1 MSAEDT
7 RAPAGVPP
15 TAGPIPQTAG
25 QLPPTTGPLPP
36 TSGPPFVREFE
47 ATLPVHAQFVLWGN
61 RHDSFLVRESG
72 DARPRLLSLLDLL
85 WQTLR
90 TNGYACLLVHD
101 PVDGLRV
108 HLPAGTS
115 AEETARAEA
124 AMSRLLPRPPR
135 PGVPPSLEALRAL
148 MAELARP
155 AQQIRAALA
164 IDDASRIARSATE
177 MEPNERDFFRF
188 SARLSRIAVPV
199 GAPSGR
205 TTPLYNP
212 VIWLADR
219 EGDLPAWL
227 TSGNDQIRSIGLP
240 VPDLGDRQATARLL
254 MKLFGVTDLDSDA
267 RATEACEAFA
277 AQTDGLTLQAMIEVT
292 RLARDRGL
300 TMAEL
305 PDAIRIYKLGVMDN
319 PWKREYLRKRIT
331 DGQHSIPQRV
341 VGQPQA
347 VTKTLDILKRA
358 ALGLSGAQQSRSSA
372 RPRGVL
378 FFAGPTG
385 VGKTELAKA
394 VSSLVFADESAYL
407 RFDMSEFSSEHA
419 GDRLIGAP
427 PGYVGFEAGGEL
439 TNAVRQRPFRVI
451 LFDEI
456 EKAHPRILDKFLQIL
471 EDGRLTDGRGSTV
484 HFSESVLVFTSNLG
498 TSVED
503 GDGRLVPHVHPG
515 MPYEEIEERMK
526 AAINDHFTRVL
537 GRPELLN
544 RFGDNIVVFDFVD
557 GEAAARIFDLQ
568 LDNIVSRV
576 HEEQGIV
583 LEVGSEARAVLR
595 KRCTDDPHMGGR
607 GIGMALES
615 QFVNPLARA
624 LFDRDPAA
632 GERVR
637 VTGLRREGD
646 IVSVE
651 LA

>member
-1 MSAEDT
+1 M
-7 RAPAGVPP
+7 
-15 TAGPIPQTAG
+15 
-25 QLPPTTGPLPP
+25 
-36 TSGPPFVREFE
+36 
-47 ATLPVHAQFVLWGN
+47 
-61 RHDSFLVRESG
+61 
-72 DARPRLLSLLDLL
+72 SLLDLL
-85 WQTLR
+85 WETLG
-90 TNGYACLLVHD
+90 TNGYAFLLVHD

-108 HLPAGTS
+108 HLPAGAT
-115 AEETARAEA
+115 AEEADQAETAV
-124 AMSRLLPRPPR
+124 SRLLPRLPR
-135 PGVPPSLEALRAL
+135 PGTRPSLETLRGL

-155 AQQIRAALA
+155 AQPIRAALA
-164 IDDASRIARSATE
+164 IDDASRIARSATD

-188 SARLSRIAVPV
+188 CARLSRTAVPV

-227 TSGNDQIRSIGLP
+227 TSANDQVRSIGLP

-254 MKLFGVTDLDSDA
+254 MKLFDVTDLDSDPQA
-267 RATEACEAFA
+267 SEACDAFA

-300 TMAEL
+300 TMTEL

-358 ALGLSGAQQSRSSA
+358 ALGLSGAQQSTSSA

-385 VGKTELAKA
+385 VGKTELAKS

-439 TNAVRQRPFRVI
+439 TNAVRQQPFRVI

-471 EDGRLTDGRGSTV
+471 EDGRLTDGHGSTV
-484 HFSESVLVFTSNLG
+484 HFTESVLVFTSNLG
-498 TSVED
+498 MNVDD
-503 GDGRLVPHVHPG
+503 GSGRLVPHVHPD
-515 MPYEEIEERMK
+515 MPYDEIEERVK
-526 AAINDHFTRVL
+526 AAISDHFTRVL

-544 RFGDNIVVFDFVD
+544 RFGDNIVVFNFIDR
-557 GEAAARIFDLQ
+557 EAAARIFGLQ
-568 LDNIVSRV
+568 LDNIISRV
-576 HEEQGIV
+576 HEEQRIV
-583 LEVGSEARAVLR
+583 LEVDPEARAALQ
-595 KRCTDDPHMGGR
+595 KSCTDNLHMGGR

-624 LFDRDPAA
+624 LFDRDSAA
-632 GERVR
+632 GAHVR
-637 VTGLRREGD
+637 VTRLRREGD

>member
-1 MSAEDT
+1 MAAEDT
-7 RAPAGVPP
+7 RTPTGAPP
-15 TAGPIPQTAG
+15 TAGP
-25 QLPPTTGPLPP
+25 
-36 TSGPPFVREFE
+36 PFVQEFQ
-47 ATLPVHAQFVLWGN
+47 ATLPVHSQFVLWGN
-61 RHDSFLVRESG
+61 RHDSFLVRETG
-72 DARPRLLSLLDLL
+72 AARPRLLPLLDLL
-85 WQTLR
+85 WETLR
-90 TNGYACLLVHD
+90 ASGYACLLVHD

-108 HLPAGTS
+108 HLQAGAT
-115 AEETARAEA
+115 AEETEQAEA
-124 AMSRLLPRPPR
+124 AVSRLLPRLPR
-135 PGVPPSLEALRAL
+135 PGTLPSLEVLRGL
-148 MAELARP
+148 MAELTRP
-155 AQQIRAALA
+155 AQPVRAALA
-164 IDDASRIARSATE
+164 IDDASRIARAATE

-188 SARLSRIAVPV
+188 CARLSRTAVPV

-227 TSGNDQIRSIGLP
+227 TSANDQVRSIGLP

-254 MKLFGVTDLDSDA
+254 MKTFGVTDLDSDSQA
-267 RATEACEAFA
+267 AEACEVFA
-277 AQTDGLTLQAMIEVT
+277 AQTDGLSLQAMIEVT
-292 RLARDRGL
+292 RLARDRDL

-319 PWKREYLRKRIT
+319 PWKREYLRRRIT
-331 DGQHSIPQRV
+331 AGQHSIPQRV

-358 ALGLSGAQQSRSSA
+358 ALGLSGAQQSMSSA

-394 VSSLVFADESAYL
+394 ISSLVFADESAYL

-439 TNAVRQRPFRVI
+439 TNAVRQQPFRVI

-498 TSVED
+498 MNVED
-503 GDGRLVPHVHPG
+503 GSGQLVPHVRPD
-515 MPYEEIEERMK
+515 MSYEEIEERMK
-526 AAINDHFTRVL
+526 AAINGHFTGVL

-544 RFGDNIVVFDFVD
+544 RFGDNIVVFNFID

-568 LDNIVSRV
+568 LDNIISRV
-576 HEEQGIV
+576 HEEQHIV
-583 LEVGSEARAVLR
+583 LEVAPEARASLQ
-595 KRCTDDPHMGGR
+595 KRCTDNPHMGGR

-624 LFDRDPAA
+624 LFDRDSAA
-632 GERVR
+632 DAHIR
-637 VTGLRREGD
+637 VTGLRCEGD

-651 LA
+651 LV

>member
-1 MSAEDT
+1 MT
-7 RAPAGVPP
+7 RPTDRTRASDGSAPAGP
-15 TAGPIPQTAG
+15 
-25 QLPPTTGPLPP
+25 
-36 TSGPPFVREFE
+36 SFVREFE
-47 ATLPVHAQFVLWGN
+47 ATLPVHSQFVLWGN
-61 RHDSFLVRESG
+61 RHDSFLFRGSA
-72 DARPRLLSLLDLL
+72 DARPRLLSLPDLL
-85 WQTLR
+85 WETLR
-90 TNGYACLLVHD
+90 TNGYAFLLVHD

-108 HLPAGTS
+108 HLPAGAT
-115 AEETARAEA
+115 AEEADRAEA
-124 AMSRLLPRPPR
+124 AVARLLPRLPR
-135 PGVPPSLEALRAL
+135 PGTRPSLETLRGL

-155 AQQIRAALA
+155 AQPVRAALA
-164 IDDASRIARSATE
+164 IDDASRIARSATD
-177 MEPNERDFFRF
+177 MEPNERSFFRF
-188 SARLSRIAVPV
+188 CAGLSRTAVAV

-219 EGDLPAWL
+219 EGDLPVWL
-227 TSGNDQIRSIGLP
+227 TSANDQVRSIGVP

-254 MKLFGVTDLDSDA
+254 MKLFGVTDLGADPQASEVCD
-267 RATEACEAFA
+267 AFA

-300 TMAEL
+300 TMTEL

-319 PWKREYLRKRIT
+319 PWKREYLRRRIT
-331 DGQHSIPQRV
+331 DGQHSIPRRV

-358 ALGLSGAQQSRSSA
+358 ALGLSGAQQSTSST

-407 RFDMSEFSSEHA
+407 RFDMSEFSAEHA

-439 TNAVRQRPFRVI
+439 TNAVRQQPFRVI

-484 HFSESVLVFTSNLG
+484 HFTESVLVFTSNLG
-498 TSVED
+498 MYVDD
-503 GDGRLVPHVHPG
+503 GSGRLVPHVHPD
-515 MPYEEIEERMK
+515 MPYDEIEERVK
-526 AAINDHFTRVL
+526 AAISDHFTRVL

-544 RFGDNIVVFDFVD
+544 RFGDNIVVFNFIDH
-557 GEAAARIFDLQ
+557 EAATRIFGLQ
-568 LDNIVSRV
+568 LDNIISRV
-576 HEEQGIV
+576 HEEQRIV
-583 LEVGSEARAVLR
+583 LEVDPEARAALQ
-595 KRCTDDPHMGGR
+595 KSCTGNPRMGGR

-624 LFDRDPAA
+624 LFDRGSAA
-632 GERVR
+632 GAHVR
-637 VTGLRREGD
+637 VTRLRREGD

>member
-7 RAPAGVPP
+7 RVPEGVPP
-15 TAGPIPQTAG
+15 TAGP
-25 QLPPTTGPLPP
+25 
-36 TSGPPFVREFE
+36 PFLREFE
-47 ATLPVHAQFVLWGN
+47 ATLPVHSQFVLWGN

-72 DARPRLLSLLDLL
+72 GARTRLLSLPDLL
-85 WQTLR
+85 WETLR
-90 TNGYACLLVHD
+90 TSGYACLLVHD

-108 HLPAGTS
+108 HLPAGATD
-115 AEETARAEA
+115 EEAARAEEA
-124 AMSRLLPRPPR
+124 ASRLLPRRPR
-135 PGVPPSLEALRAL
+135 PGTLPSLETLRTL

-155 AQQIRAALA
+155 AQPIRAALA

-188 SARLSRIAVPV
+188 CARLSRTAVPV
-199 GAPSGR
+199 GAPDGR

-227 TSGNDQIRSIGLP
+227 TSANDQIRSIALP

-254 MKLFGVTDLDSDA
+254 MRLFGVTDLGSDP
-267 RATEACEAFA
+267 RASEACDAFA

-300 TMAEL
+300 TMTEL

-319 PWKREYLRKRIT
+319 PWRREYLRKRIT

-358 ALGLSGAQQSRSSA
+358 ALGLSGAQQSRSSD

-439 TNAVRQRPFRVI
+439 TNAVRQQPFRVI

-498 TSVED
+498 MNGED
-503 GDGRLVPHVHPG
+503 DSGRPVPHVHPA

-526 AAINDHFTRVL
+526 ASVSDHFTRVI

-544 RFGDNIVVFDFVD
+544 RFGDNIVVFDFID
-557 GEAAARIFDLQ
+557 REAAARIFAIQ
-568 LDNIVSRV
+568 LGNIVSRV
-576 HEEQGIV
+576 HEEQHIV
-583 LEVGSEARAVLR
+583 LEVDPAARDALR
-595 KRCTDDPHMGGR
+595 ERCTDNPHMGGR

-632 GERVR
+632 GAHVR

>member
-1 MSAEDT
+1 MT
-7 RAPAGVPP
+7 
-15 TAGPIPQTAG
+15 
-25 QLPPTTGPLPP
+25 
-36 TSGPPFVREFE
+36 PPFVREFE
-47 ATLPVHAQFVLWGN
+47 ATLPVHSQFVLWGN
-61 RHDSFLVRESG
+61 RHDSFLVREPG
-72 DARPRLLSLLDLL
+72 GARPRLLSLPDLL
-85 WQTLR
+85 WETLR
-90 TNGYACLLVHD
+90 RNGYACLLVHD
-101 PVDGLRV
+101 PVDGLRA
-108 HLPAGTS
+108 HLPAGAT
-115 AEETARAEA
+115 AEDADRAEDA
-124 AMSRLLPRPPR
+124 VSRLFTRAPR
-135 PGVPPSLEALRAL
+135 PGTLPSLEALRTL

-155 AQQIRAALA
+155 AQPIRAALA
-164 IDDASRIARSATE
+164 IDDASRIARGATE

-188 SARLSRIAVPV
+188 CAGLSRLAAPV
-199 GAPSGR
+199 GARTGR

-227 TSGNDQIRSIGLP
+227 TSANDQVRSIGLP
-240 VPDLGDRQATARLL
+240 LPDLGDRQATARLL
-254 MKLFGVTDLDSDA
+254 MKLFGVTDLDADPGA
-267 RATEACEAFA
+267 AEACEAFA

-292 RLARDRGL
+292 RLARDHGL
-300 TMAEL
+300 TLTGL
-305 PDAIRIYKLGVMDN
+305 PDAIRVYKLGVMDN

-331 DGQHSIPQRV
+331 DGQQSIPRRV

-358 ALGLSGAQQSRSSA
+358 ALGLSGAQQASSSA

-394 VSSLVFADESAYL
+394 VSSLIFADESAYL

-439 TNAVRQRPFRVI
+439 TNAVRQQPFRVI

-471 EDGRLTDGRGSTV
+471 EDGRLTDGRGATA

-498 TSVED
+498 MNVTDDS
-503 GDGRLVPHVHPG
+503 GRLVPHVHPG
-515 MPYEEIEERMK
+515 MPYEELEGRVK
-526 AAINDHFTRVL
+526 AAISDHFTRVL

-544 RFGDNIVVFDFVD
+544 RFGDNIVVFDFID
-557 GEAAARIFDLQ
+557 DEAATRIFGLQ

-576 HEEQGIV
+576 REEQGIV
-583 LEVGSEARAVLR
+583 LEVTPEAREALR
-595 KRCTDDPHMGGR
+595 TACADHPRMGGR

-615 QFVNPLARA
+615 QFLNPLARA

-632 GERVR
+632 GAHVR

-646 IVSVE
+646 IVSLE